1 VTAVADPGSGVP
13 AEAERRVQEL
23 RASIRRH
30 DHLYY
35 VLDRPEIPDAE
46 YDLLMRELCELEAA
60 HPGLRAPD
68 SPTQRVAGQ
77 PAGAFG
83 QVAHEVPMLSLQ
95 NAFSVEEIRDFDRR
109 VRGLLDGAAPEYVV
123 EHKIDGLSISLR
135 YRDGA
140 LAAGATR
147 GDGRVGE
154 DVTGN
159 LKTIKSVPLRLFGP
173 LAHAPSVVVRGE
185 VYMPKSAFW
194 RLNEAREDEGEP
206 PFANPRNA
214 AAGSV
219 RQLDPRVTAA
229 RPLDSFLYAVVATGG
244 PGPATQVEALETLE
258 QSGFRVNP
266 HRRLCRSLDEL
277 AGFCQHWMAHRH
289 DLDYEIDGV
298 VIKLNDLDAQA
309 RLGATARSPRWA
321 LAYKFPAEHATSRVL
336 DIVAQVGR
344 TGVLTP
350 TAILEPV
357 HVGGSTVS
365 RATLHNEDIVR
376 EKDVRIGDTV
386 IIQKAGDVI
395 PEVVTVLADRRTGG
409 ERQWRMPGRCP
420 ACGAEVV
427 REPGESAARCTGP
440 ACPARLREGIIHFA
454 SRDAMNIEGL
464 GPALVNQLVDAG
476 LVCDPGDLYFLTVE
490 DLLPL
495 ERMGQRS
502 AQNLKQAI
510 DATRE
515 SPLRRLVFA
524 LGIRYV
530 GQRVA
535 EVLSGRFRSLDAL
548 ASATT
553 AELREVPEVGPKI
566 ADSVTLFFG
575 HEQARRLI
583 EKLRRGGVRL
593 DEPAP
598 AAPAAGGAAAAGAG
612 EARGPFSGLTFVF
625 TGALPALT
633 RGEAEEMARALGGR
647 VASSVSKKTDYVVAG
662 DDGGSKLARA
672 RDRGVKVI
680 DEAEFKRLAA
690 APR

>member
-1 VTAVADPGSGVP
+1 MADLGSGAP
-13 AEAERRVQEL
+13 AAAEKRVEEL

-30 DHLYY
+30 DYLYY
-35 VLDRPEIPDAE
+35 GLDRPEISDAE
-46 YDLLMRELCELEAA
+46 YDRLMRELCELEAA
-60 HPGLRAPD
+60 HPGLCAPD
-68 SPTQRVAGQ
+68 SPSRRVGGQ
-77 PAGAFG
+77 PAEEFG
-83 QVAHEVPMLSLQ
+83 QVEHEVPMLSLQ
-95 NAFSVEEIRDFDRR
+95 NAFSVEEMHDFDRR
-109 VRGLLDGAAPEYVV
+109 VRGLLDGAAPEYVA
-123 EHKIDGLSISLR
+123 EHKIDGLSISIR

-159 LKTIKSVPLRLFGP
+159 LKTIKSIPLRLLGS
-173 LAHAPSVVVRGE
+173 LAHEPSVVVRGE
-185 VYMPKSAFW
+185 VYMPKSAFA

-229 RPLDSFLYAVVATGG
+229 RSLDSFLYAVAAIDG
-244 PGPATQVEALETLE
+244 PGPKTQAEALETLA

-266 HRRLCRSLDEL
+266 HRRLCRSLEEV
-277 AGFCQHWMAHRH
+277 GEFCQHWMAHRH

-321 LAYKFPAEHATSRVL
+321 LAYKFPAEQATSRVL

-395 PEVVTVLADRRTGG
+395 PEVVTVLADRRTGD

-476 LVCDPGDLYFLTVE
+476 LASDPGDLYLLTVE

-495 ERMGQRS
+495 ERMGKKS
-502 AQNLKQAI
+502 AGNLKQAI

-515 SPLRRLVFA
+515 SPLRRLIFA

-535 EVLSGRFRSLDAL
+535 EVLAGRFRSLDAL
-548 ASATT
+548 ASAT
-553 AELREVPEVGPKI
+553 ADELREVPEVGPKI
-566 ADSVTLFFG
+566 ADSVTAWLR

-598 AAPAAGGAAAAGAG
+598 AAVGGAAAAGVG
-612 EARGPFSGLTFVF
+612 EAEGPFSGLTFVF
-625 TGALPALT
+625 TGALPTLT
-633 RGEAEEMARALGGR
+633 RNEAEDMARALGGR
-647 VASSVSKKTDYVVAG
+647 VAPSVSKKTDYVVAG
-662 DDGGSKLARA
+662 ADAGSKLARA
-672 RDRGVKVI
+672 RGLGVTVI
-680 DEAEFKRLAA
+680 DEDEFKRLAA